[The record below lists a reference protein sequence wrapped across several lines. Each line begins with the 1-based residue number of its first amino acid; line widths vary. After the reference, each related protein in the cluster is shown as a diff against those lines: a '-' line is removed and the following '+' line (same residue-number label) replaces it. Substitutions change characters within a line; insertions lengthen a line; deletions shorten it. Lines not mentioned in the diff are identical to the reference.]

1 MPMTALRIF
10 PAPGD
15 NNELIFIIIPPWVP
29 VHSSQPY
36 ACFRYMGVTSEKK
49 SSLIFLFSRYVVL
62 SLCALSVVT
71 LWGEDE
77 WNRSEVVRG
86 TDDSRVIMTS
96 RKAAQGLL
104 RLHARHSSRGHH
116 KDVLWAL
123 LYLDSPVH
131 RAPRGTQP
139 NWAGHCTQEDFQEEY
154 LPFHPNIHTYCCSSC
169 IFWCYNKHIS
179 KHHQTLILCHP
190 TCISSPWG
198 YVQLVYTLPRDI
210 CEHR

>member
-1 MPMTALRIF
+1 
-10 PAPGD
+10 
-15 NNELIFIIIPPWVP
+15 
-29 VHSSQPY
+29 
-36 ACFRYMGVTSEKK
+36 
-49 SSLIFLFSRYVVL
+49 
-62 SLCALSVVT
+62 
-71 LWGEDE
+71 
-77 WNRSEVVRG
+77 
-86 TDDSRVIMTS
+86 MTS

-104 RLHARHSSRGHH
+104 QLHARHSSRGHH

-198 YVQLVYTLPRDI
+198 YVQLVYTYLEIYLNTGKYTIIKVNVILVALIFPFSTLHIVTFSDVDYWDHNRGMFI
-210 CEHR
+210 T